1 VSAPE
6 KERPAAGGDARA
18 LIQTLRE
25 LRSGTVHQP
34 GYWDRFTQSMK
45 ALCRAGD
52 AWVVQRDEAVPQGE
66 PAAEPAAAWSVLGHA
81 GGSEKTLPGAWSEQ
95 VESAAARARVNGFAT
110 APGRDARGA
119 SVFHVAVRLDGPAE
133 AFVLM
138 DIPERERP
146 HLNELVLR
154 AQLVADVSGDAGRA
168 MPMTGPAND
177 AAGGLDTPLAADT
190 HGAVTGRDAAPA
202 NLTQMLDLTAQVMQ
216 ESHFEKAAFVL
227 VNAIAAHL
235 GAAQVSFGWASGGG
249 GVHAVAVSHID
260 KFDRSTNHV
269 QMVEACM
276 EEALDQD
283 HALLWPQPPGRADL
297 LLGHEQLAAALN
309 FTQLRSFALR
319 RDAETPLA
327 AILIG
332 FDKAS
337 TTDAVI
343 AQMQLTF
350 ELLLPWLQSLRER
363 DQWWGHRFVASAT
376 PPLARALGPGRPWTK
391 AGAIVASLA
400 LLYILFGTWNYRVDA
415 TGQLVTDSTR
425 VISAQYEGRI
435 DEAKASSGDL
445 VAKGAV
451 LSALDTRDLKQQES
465 DVRADLKRYTAEAD
479 KARAANN
486 LAELEIASARSQQ
499 AQAKLE
505 RILYL
510 LEQAVGVAP
519 FDGVVVEGERKDLQ
533 GSPVRRGEKLFR
545 MARMEGLYLVMLVP
559 ERDIRYI
566 PPNATGELVL
576 VSRPDDKIPFKVTYL
591 IPVAQTK
598 GQEGNH
604 FMLKAQ
610 FTGEPEAWWRPGMS
624 GVVRIDTGQRNIA
637 WILTHHIIDS
647 IRMKLW
653 W

>member
-6 KERPAAGGDARA
+6 KERAAAGGGARA

-34 GYWDRFTQSMK
+34 GYWDRFTQSMR
-45 ALCRAGD
+45 ALCRAND
-52 AWVVQRDEAVPQGE
+52 AWVVQRDESAPD
-66 PAAEPAAAWSVLGHA
+66 AESAAAWTVLGHA
-81 GGSEKTLPGAWSEQ
+81 GGSDKTLPGPWSEQ

-138 DIPERERP
+138 DISERERP

-177 AAGGLDTPLAADT
+177 AAGGMEGP
-190 HGAVTGRDAAPA
+190 VTGRDATPA
-202 NLTQMLDLTAQVMQ
+202 SLTQMLDLTAQVMQ

-235 GAAQVSFGWASGGG
+235 GAAQVSFGWASAGG

-283 HALLWPQPPGRADL
+283 RALLWPQPPGRADL

-363 DQWWGHRFVASAT
+363 DQWWGRRFVAAAT
-376 PPLARALGPGRPWTK
+376 PPLARALGPGRPWAK

-435 DEAKASSGDL
+435 DEAKASAGDL

-486 LAELEIASARSQQ
+486 LAELEISTARSQQ

-510 LEQAVGVAP
+510 LEQSVGLAP

-566 PPNATGELVL
+566 PLTATGQLVL
-576 VSRPDDKIPFKVTYL
+576 VSRPDDKIPFKVTHL

-610 FTGEPEAWWRPGMS
+610 LTGEPETWWRPGMS